1 MNIRYITIYA
11 IISFPFHET
20 EAVMRIRMIT
30 CIWIVLSNVL
40 LASSEGTITGW
51 VTEKGTGNPLAG
63 VTIRAEGTEFSAQ
76 SDTQG
81 KFRLVLPSGT
91 YTVIAV
97 LTGYQ
102 NAKKADMV
110 ISAGD
115 SLTVHFT
122 LVPGTAV
129 EEEISVTAIAQQADA
144 NRVMNAFVPGHAL
157 VMDGGGRAGK
167 AFARQG
173 MPAAPD
179 WNTEEYARI
188 YDNEFRDVLSNPL
201 STFSIDVDAG
211 SYGIVRRYIMNN
223 NQLPPKDAVRIEEMI
238 NYFHYD
244 YPLPNDD
251 KPFSV
256 TMEYAPCP
264 WEPSHRLVHIGLQ
277 GKILSEAERV
287 PSNLVFLLD
296 VSGSMNAPNK
306 LPLLKKA
313 FSLLV
318 GELTPEDRISIV
330 VYAGQAG
337 LVLSPT
343 SGDKKHEIRDALER
357 LTAGGST
364 AGGEGIQLAYR
375 TAKAHFLPKGNNRII
390 LATDGDFNVGISST
404 SDMIRLVEEKRNEGI
419 FLTALGFGMGNF
431 KDHRLEQI
439 ADKGN
444 GNYAYIDNLLEAKK
458 VFQTDLMGTL
468 YTIAKDVKIQV
479 EFNPARVGFYRLIG
493 YENRLLNREDFADDT
508 KDAGEIGAGHTVT
521 ALYEII
527 PRTGD
532 SARPG
537 TGDLKYQQTTIK
549 PDARSSGELL
559 TLRIRYKKPDGDAS
573 REYETVL
580 RENEYRPEKQSDNFR
595 FSAAVARFGMLL
607 RDSEFKGNS
616 TIEKVI
622 SEARAAI
629 GKDLFGYRAE
639 FIRVAETAEIIMNT
653 H

>member
-1 MNIRYITIYA
+1 
-11 IISFPFHET
+11 
-20 EAVMRIRMIT
+20 
-30 CIWIVLSNVL
+30 
-40 LASSEGTITGW
+40 
-51 VTEKGTGNPLAG
+51 
-63 VTIRAEGTEFSAQ
+63 
-76 SDTQG
+76 
-81 KFRLVLPSGT
+81 
-91 YTVIAV
+91 
-97 LTGYQ
+97 
-102 NAKKADMV
+102 
-110 ISAGD
+110 
-115 SLTVHFT
+115 
-122 LVPGTAV
+122 
-129 EEEISVTAIAQQADA
+129 
-144 NRVMNAFVPGHAL
+144 
-157 VMDGGGRAGK
+157 
-167 AFARQG
+167 
-173 MPAAPD
+173 
-179 WNTEEYARI
+179 
-188 YDNEFRDVLSNPL
+188 
-201 STFSIDVDAG
+201 
-211 SYGIVRRYIMNN
+211 MNN

-527 PRTGD
+527 PRTGG
-532 SARPG
+532 SASPE